1 MEIATSIFT
10 LSTAITFPPPWSSK
24 KRGTDWMESEEI
36 FLNSSPFSIWFS
48 FGFFFQARTI
58 CCRGDKMMNAWFW
71 AQLKQTTFSKSTC
84 FVSKWRLWK
93 APCPYYV
100 TSLQVSSVTDSQD
113 QGKKKKKMEISLN
126 PHLATALCALNTEFR
141 FLLHFSSSLRTNQGS
156 HKLKRCWE
164 FCLLRI
170 NKTEITSHKINPK
183 RNISQFP

>member
-24 KRGTDWMESEEI
+24 KRGTDCMESEEI

-58 CCRGDKMMNAWFW
+58 CCRGDKMMNAWCW

-113 QGKKKKKMEISLN
+113 QGEKKKWRFPLTLTLPQPCVLWTQNSGFFYTFL
-126 PHLATALCALNTEFR
+126 HLFALIKAATN
-141 FLLHFSSSLRTNQGS
+141 LRDAENFV
-156 HKLKRCWE
+156 CWE
-164 FCLLRI
+164 LI
-170 NKTEITSHKINPK
+170 KQK
-183 RNISQFP
+183 